1 MEKSGIVVVSK
12 GGKNYK
18 KIISYLDERAR
29 ADVLRVDTIGE
40 ALDVIYSAEADVLIT
55 DLGGKEKRISAPVP
69 RPYYSSAGDA
79 RNNINFLV
87 WYINTHCQ
95 ERLNLKDMAAMI
107 GVTSNYLCR
116 LFRQEKGITI
126 GRYIEHVRL
135 KKAAQEL
142 LDTDRFVQ
150 DISVSYGYRNDSYF
164 CKVFKKEF
172 GLTPAEY
179 REKMRR
185 KDETEEEEPAT

>member
-55 DLGGKEKRISAPVP
+55 DLGGKEKRISAPIP

-107 GVTSNYLCR
+107 GVTTLSD
-116 LFRQEKGITI
+116 FAE
-126 GRYIEHVRL
+126 
-135 KKAAQEL
+135 EL
-142 LDTDRFVQ
+142 Q
-150 DISVSYGYRNDSYF
+150 SIHDSYF